1 MMSLWL
7 TDKLPF
13 KEVLLHPLV
22 CDSEGNK
29 MSKTRG
35 NVIDPLEIID
45 GTQLDSLI
53 NKVKTSNLPKGEQ
66 DASIRKLKHEFADGI
81 PVCGSD
87 ALRFGLL
94 SYMVQSRSI
103 NLNINKIISL
113 RQFCNKIWQ
122 SYKFAKPKLELIK
135 DIEREL
141 NPVKQNFLN
150 SWILSKLNKAL
161 VEINRSFKIYS
172 LGEAAN
178 AFYAFWLYE
187 LCDVYL
193 EATKPVFANGTAE
206 EKDETALTLFVCL
219 ENGLRALH
227 PMMPFISE

>member
-1 MMSLWL
+1 
-7 TDKLPF
+7 
-13 KEVLLHPLV
+13 
-22 CDSEGNK
+22 
-29 MSKTRG
+29 
-35 NVIDPLEIID
+35 
-45 GTQLDSLI
+45 
-53 NKVKTSNLPKGEQ
+53 
-66 DASIRKLKHEFADGI
+66 
-81 PVCGSD
+81 
-87 ALRFGLL
+87 
-94 SYMVQSRSI
+94 MVQSRSI

-122 SYKFAKPKLELIK
+122 SYKFVKPKLEFIK

-161 VEINRSFKIYS
+161 IEINKSFKIYS

-178 AFYAFWLYE
+178 AFYSFWLYE

-193 EATKPVFANGTAE
+193 EATKPVFVNGTTE

-219 ENGLRALH
+219 
-227 PMMPFISE
+227 

>member
-1 MMSLWL
+1 M
-7 TDKLPF
+7 
-13 KEVLLHPLV
+13 
-22 CDSEGNK
+22 
-29 MSKTRG
+29 
-35 NVIDPLEIID
+35 
-45 GTQLDSLI
+45 
-53 NKVKTSNLPKGEQ
+53 
-66 DASIRKLKHEFADGI
+66 
-81 PVCGSD
+81 
-87 ALRFGLL
+87 
-94 SYMVQSRSI
+94 
-103 NLNINKIISL
+103 
-113 RQFCNKIWQ
+113 
-122 SYKFAKPKLELIK
+122 
-135 DIEREL
+135 
-141 NPVKQNFLN
+141 
-150 SWILSKLNKAL
+150 NKAL